1 MVSGLQ
7 GRTYE
12 DRLIELDML
21 SLEGRRKLYDMV
33 QTFKIIRGFDDV
45 RYSTWFTLVG
55 DNPRRVTRQT
65 SDPLNIV
72 RPHSRNEIQRSF
84 YSVRDVDPWNALPSE
99 AKHANSIGAFKRA
112 VRYLI

>member
-1 MVSGLQ
+1 MGDKETLEKIQRRAVRMVSGLQ

-45 RYSTWFTLVG
+45 RYSTWFTLVW

-65 SDPLNIV
+65 SDPLE
-72 RPHSRNEIQRSF
+72 HSQTPFQE
-84 YSVRDVDPWNALPSE
+84 
-99 AKHANSIGAFKRA
+99 
-112 VRYLI
+112 